1 MAQWLSW
8 LERRPVTAEVESSS
22 LFWVVSNWLTN
33 LLIAFYGILAQLG
46 EHLPYKQRVIG
57 SSPIGSICR
66 SGGTGRRTGHKI
78 LRDLYSRT
86 GSIPVCGMIL
96 SERNVDFTAF
106 LSLFCL
112 LDIFAEKIKQMRIS
126 MLDQ

>member
-22 LFWVVSNWLTN
+22 LFWVVFKEKKIVYS
-33 LLIAFYGILAQLG
+33 GILAQLG

-66 SGGTGRRTGHKI
+66 SGGTGRRTGLKI

-86 GSIPVCGMIL
+86 GSIPVADIT
-96 SERNVDFTAF
+96 DFMRR
-106 LSLFCL
+106 
-112 LDIFAEKIKQMRIS
+112 KISQNC
-126 MLDQ
+126 